1 MQLKNRRTIHR
12 GDDGGIYKAHRT
24 DPGAVDVFRKD
35 TEKADDVVH
44 VRVPIS
50 STSQDRDGDR
60 FGSDGLDR
68 MVEQL
73 QAGEVPL
80 FLDHGIS
87 PETGWQDYRALEAIG
102 GWVDGE
108 TEGETTFG
116 IAALDP
122 DKEEAQELART
133 LENGVVPMGWSVGFR
148 PTEKRDADDIEGEEF
163 GDHDLLEV
171 SAVGIPSNPDA
182 VSASVTLAA
191 KGMAE
196 QRGLRFDEQQ
206 FVRSF
211 DSALR
216 DASEKQDTDD
226 YETAVAAL
234 DTYADEGGS
243 GDDTVEEFLTWVDD
257 TKSDDEAES
266 IRAVVD
272 EYLQAVDADAAE
284 ATVGELASWATDT
297 LDDMSDGDGEEEGDG
312 GDGDE
317 DEDEDDEEES
327 SAPPAVD
334 LSDEQLDAIA
344 ERTATK
350 LVDDK
355 ELVDRTE
362 AAAEHGAKQGVEKL
376 IDDAEQN
383 GDGDGDGDD
392 PDDDDDD
399 DDDDPDDGG
408 DGDGDGGKS
417 GSGSG
422 TPRGMATGVET
433 EQRDTEQTD
442 KNDDDGQLTGP
453 FDDSKI

>member
-24 DPGAVDVFRKD
+24 EPGAVKVFRKD

-60 FGSDGLDR
+60 FGEDGLDR

-108 TEGETTFG
+108 TEGDTTFG

-122 DKEEAQELART
+122 DKEEAKELART

-211 DSALR
+211 DDALR

-226 YETAVAAL
+226 FETTVSAL
-234 DTYADEGGS
+234 DTYAEEGGD
-243 GDDTVEEFLTWVDD
+243 GEDTVDEFLEWVDD
-257 TKSDDEAES
+257 TKGDEEAES

-272 EYLQAVDADAAE
+272 EYLQAVDADAAD
-284 ATVGELASWATDT
+284 ATVGELASWASDT
-297 LDDMSDGDGEEEGDG
+297 LEEEEDEEESDEGGSDEDGD
-312 GDGDE
+312 
-317 DEDEDDEEES
+317 DEDDEEEED
-327 SAPPAVD
+327 SAPADVE

-350 LVDDK
+350 LVESK
-355 ELVDRTE
+355 ELVERTE

-376 IDDAEQN
+376 IDDAEEN
-383 GDGDGDGDD
+383 GDGDGDDEEDEDD
-392 PDDDDDD
+392 EEEESVESS
-399 DDDDPDDGG
+399 DGG
-408 DGDGDGGKS
+408 DDGGKS
-417 GSGSG
+417 GGGS
-422 TPRGMATGVET
+422 PRGMATGVET
-433 EQRDTEQTD
+433 EQRDTEEGDGQA
-442 KNDDDGQLTGP
+442 DDGQLRGP
-453 FDDSKI
+453 VDDSKF

>member
-234 DTYADEGGS
+234 DTYADEGGD
-243 GDDTVEEFLTWVDD
+243 GEDTVDEFLTWVDD

-266 IRAVVD
+266 IRAVAD
-272 EYLQAVDADAAE
+272 EYLQAVDADADT

-297 LDDMSDGDGEEEGDG
+297 LDDMSDGEEEEGEEGDG
-312 GDGDE
+312 DGD
-317 DEDEDDEEES
+317 DEDEDDDDDGEES
-327 SAPPAVD
+327 SAPVAVE

-344 ERTATK
+344 ERTSTK

-383 GDGDGDGDD
+383 GDGE
-392 PDDDDDD
+392 DDDD

-408 DGDGDGGKS
+408 DGDDDGKS
-417 GSGSG
+417 SSGGSGK
-422 TPRGMATGVET
+422 PRGMATGVET
-433 EQRDTEQTD
+433 EQREGEQTD
-442 KNDDDGQLTGP
+442 KEADDGQLTGP
-453 FDDSKI
+453 VDDTKF